1 MKGGYP
7 ILVARDNVADLPLA
21 NNVENIER
29 GQVWVC

>member
-7 ILVARDNVADLPLA
+7 ILVERDNVADLPLA